1 MSEPT
6 LYEAV
11 YIMNVSVSEE
21 EAEELIGILE
31 AEVEEV
37 GGEVLGTRD
46 FRTRR
51 LAYPIDGQT
60 HGTYKLMYFYGTGAV
75 VDHILAE
82 MGIRQQILRAR
93 IFVANMQAVVGG
105 LQPGGDKELAAAAE
119 AAKAARE
126 AEAAEAAAAA
136 KAAEEA
142 EAAKAAEAA
151 EAAEATEA
159 VEAEVA
165 QEAPVAEEAPAEEPA
180 SEAGE
185 SEEADESADSDEAGS
200 DDEAPATEE

>member
-6 LYEAV
+6 LYEAI

-21 EAEELIGILE
+21 EAEQLIGILE

-75 VDHILAE
+75 VDHALTE

-126 AEAAEAAAAA
+126 AEAAEAAAVAEAA
-136 KAAEEA
+136 KAAD
-142 EAAKAAEAA
+142 EAAAAEAA
-151 EAAEATEA
+151 EAAEA
-159 VEAEVA
+159 VE
-165 QEAPVAEEAPAEEPA
+165 EAPVAEEAPAEEPA

-185 SEEADESADSDEAGS
+185 SEEADESADSDEAPS